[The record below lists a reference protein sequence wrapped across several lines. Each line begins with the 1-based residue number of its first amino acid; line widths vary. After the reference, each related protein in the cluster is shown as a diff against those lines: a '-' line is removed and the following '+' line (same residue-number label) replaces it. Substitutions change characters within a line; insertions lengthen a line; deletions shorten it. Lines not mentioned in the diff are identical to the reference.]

1 MKKEKLKPDPKTG
14 KPLRDP
20 RIKKRNEISALES
33 RVQKRIN
40 DLENENELGNMKQ
53 NSNKLV
59 MALCETIKGPQ
70 RDEFFQR
77 LGVEIHKN

>member
-1 MKKEKLKPDPKTG
+1 ME
-14 KPLRDP
+14 RDP

-53 NSNKLV
+53 NSNKLAT
-59 MALCETIKGPQ
+59 ALVETI
-70 RDEFFQR
+70 
-77 LGVEIHKN
+77 LGQ

>member
-1 MKKEKLKPDPKTG
+1 MKKQKQIKKDPNTG
-14 KPLRDP
+14 KVERDP

-53 NSNKLV
+53 NSNKLAT
-59 MALCETIKGPQ
+59 ALVETI
-70 RDEFFQR
+70 
-77 LGVEIHKN
+77 LGQ

>member
-1 MKKEKLKPDPKTG
+1 M
-14 KPLRDP
+14 
-20 RIKKRNEISALES
+20 
-33 RVQKRIN
+33 
-40 DLENENELGNMKQ
+40 ENENELGNMKQ

-59 MALCETIKGPQ
+59 MALCETIKGSQ